1 LRFLTA
7 ILARSDAAPR
17 VVRPRA
23 PLVLRTVRGAAL
35 LIGVFALYVVYE
47 LGRYN
52 AGYDRQAVAQQR
64 TELEVQI
71 EHLERADRELR
82 TKLAE
87 ADTITAGRAHEQAE
101 EARAIG
107 ELQAQ
112 VARQSQELAFYRGVV
127 AQTAASIGVK
137 IEQLHITAGAKPGT
151 FQVHLSLVRAGRP
164 DALASGT
171 VHFTLLGSSAQGAR
185 SLDLAALTAGRQHEL
200 RYDLRYLES
209 LDQELAVPAAFR
221 PEQLDVELQSSRRD
235 IAPLSQTFLW
245 TVEPSP

>member
-1 LRFLTA
+1 MRFLTA
-7 ILARSDAAPR
+7 ILARRDAAPQ

-23 PLVLRTVRGAAL
+23 PLVRRTVRAAAL

-52 AGYDRQAVAQQR
+52 AGYDRQAVVQQR
-64 TELEVQI
+64 TELQVQI
-71 EHLERADRELR
+71 EHLEKADRELR
-82 TKLAE
+82 TRVAE

-101 EARAIG
+101 QARAIG
-107 ELQAQ
+107 DLQAQ
-112 VARQSQELAFYRGVV
+112 VARQTQELAFYRGVV

-151 FQVHLSLVRAGRP
+151 FRVHLSLVRAGRP
-164 DALASGT
+164 DALTSGI
-171 VHFTLLGSSAQGAR
+171 VHFTLLGSSAAGAR

-209 LDQELAVPAAFR
+209 LDQELTVPAAFR

-245 TVEPSP
+245 TVEPSL

>member
-1 LRFLTA
+1 LDL
-7 ILARSDAAPR
+7 LAKFRKDSSPAL
-17 VVRPRA
+17 VVARRA
-23 PLVLRTVRGAAL
+23 PLLRLVLISFGAVIAL
-35 LIGVFALYVVYE
+35 LALYIVYE
-47 LGRYN
+47 LGRYD
-52 AGYDRQAVAQQR
+52 AGYDRQAASQQR

-127 AQTAASIGVK
+127 AQNAASIGVK